1 MPKQQQKIS
10 LSYDAFMLQP
20 LTEEIA
26 RQFARE
32 WVDAWNAHD
41 LERIL
46 SHYAPDVV
54 LRSPVAARVVPE
66 SRGEI
71 RGIDGLRAYFA
82 RGLAAIPNL
91 RFDLVEPLWGLSS
104 IVLYYDNNRGN
115 RTAEFMEFDHSG
127 KVTRVVANYSA

>member
-54 LRSPVAARVVPE
+54 LRSPVAARLTSPGSV
-66 SRGEI
+66 SAG
-71 RGIDGLRAYFA
+71 
-82 RGLAAIPNL
+82 
-91 RFDLVEPLWGLSS
+91 
-104 IVLYYDNNRGN
+104 
-115 RTAEFMEFDHSG
+115 RTICW
-127 KVTRVVANYSA
+127 

>member
-1 MPKQQQKIS
+1 M
-10 LSYDAFMLQP
+10 AEP
-20 LTEEIA
+20 LTEETV
-26 RQFARE
+26 RHFARE

-46 SHYAPDVV
+46 SHYAEDVV
-54 LRSPVAARVVPE
+54 LSSPVAARLVPE
-66 SRGEI
+66 SSGEI
-71 RGIDGLRAYFA
+71 RGIDALRAYFA

-115 RTAEFMEFDHSG
+115 RTAEFMEFNHSG